1 MNKVHCHNCEHESTC
16 DRKTEKGRPNT
27 NGQWGGL
34 LFGLGVSLLLV
45 CGLALGVSRSYSQQR
60 AVLATAEQVRDLIP
74 SVRAATV
81 TASPSNIAVTL
92 PATTAAFVDANIY
105 ARATGYIEKRN
116 VDIGDHVKAG
126 DLLAQLAVPELDDQI
141 SQNEATLVQ
150 LKAALE
156 QAEANRELAEVT
168 WGRDQPLV
176 HDGWV
181 TQQQGTVDI
190 DTVKANKAAVA
201 VAQANVAAQENQ
213 LKVLRQNRD
222 YASVIAPFDGVITKR
237 NVDVGSL
244 VQGNAT
250 SGTFM
255 FTIMQSDVM
264 RVWVYVPQDSAFG
277 LAPGVDA
284 VVRVPEIPGRT
295 FSGKVTRIA
304 RALETSTRTLLTEI
318 DISNP
323 DGALQPGSYCIVELN
338 IPVKTPSLIVPAD
351 ATIFNQNGLQVAV
364 VEDGTVHIR
373 KVSVT
378 RDLGTQV
385 EVDDGVK
392 QGDQVIVNP
401 PVTLVEGS
409 KVRAV
414 AQPAA
419 PTT

>member
-1 MNKVHCHNCEHESTC
+1 MNELYRHNLEHEATV
-16 DRKTEKGRPNT
+16 DRQSGKVAGKHRLGSV
-27 NGQWGGL
+27 
-34 LFGLGVSLLLV
+34 LFGLGASLLLA
-45 CGLALGVSRSYSQQR
+45 GSLAFGASRSHSQQR
-60 AVLATAEQVRDLIP
+60 AVMATAEQFRDFVP
-74 SVRAATV
+74 SIRVATV
-81 TASPSNIAVTL
+81 TASPGNIVVTL

-116 VDIGDHVKAG
+116 VDIGDRVKAG

-141 SQNEATLVQ
+141 SQNEATLIQ
-150 LKAALE
+150 LKAALQ
-156 QAEANRELAEVT
+156 QAQANLELAEVT

-176 HDGWV
+176 RDGWV

-213 LKVLRQNRD
+213 LKVLHQNRD
-222 YASVIAPFDGVITKR
+222 YASVIAPFNGVITKR

-284 VVRVPEIPGRT
+284 VITVPEIPGRT

-304 RALETSTRTLLTEI
+304 RALETTTRTLLTEI

-323 DGALQPGSYCIVELN
+323 DAALQPGTYCIVELN
-338 IPVKTPSLIVPAD
+338 IPVKTPSFIVPAD
-351 ATIFNQNGLQVAV
+351 ATIFNKNGLQVAV
-364 VEDGTVHIR
+364 VEAGTVHIR
-373 KVSVT
+373 KVLVT

-385 EVDDGVK
+385 EVTNGVK
-392 QGDQVIVNP
+392 QGDQVVMNP

-409 KVRAV
+409 KVRV
-414 AQPAA
+414 QTEPAA
-419 PTT
+419 PKT